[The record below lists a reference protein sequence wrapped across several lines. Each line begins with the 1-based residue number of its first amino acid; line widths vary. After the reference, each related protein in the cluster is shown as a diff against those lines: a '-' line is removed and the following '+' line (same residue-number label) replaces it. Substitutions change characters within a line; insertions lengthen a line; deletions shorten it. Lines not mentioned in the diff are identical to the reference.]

1 MKPVPIFRRRSF
13 MIEVLQKAI
22 YATVGLAYQTKEK
35 IEEVGKRI
43 AAETKLSEKE
53 GKRLVSELVKRSE
66 DARAAVE
73 KMVNKG
79 IDAAL
84 KRANLPSRE
93 EYRELEKR
101 VKQLEGKAGK

>member
-1 MKPVPIFRRRSF
+1 
-13 MIEVLQKAI
+13 MIEILQKAL
-22 YATVGLAYQTKEK
+22 YASVGLAYQTKEK
-35 IEEVGKRI
+35 IEAVGKKI

-73 KMVNKG
+73 KMVKNG

-84 KRANLPSRE
+84 KRADLPTRE
-93 EYRELEKR
+93 QYAALEKR
-101 VKQLEGKAGK
+101 IKKLEGKKAAQ